1 MAVVQIS
8 RIQIRRGK
16 RNSGTG
22 LPQLASGELAWALDT
37 QELYIGNGAVSEGA
51 PAVGNTKV
59 LTELDL
65 NANGNLLN
73 LLQHIYKVTDTGM
86 RTGPTVN
93 NPTSRSL
100 QERFDDRVTA
110 QDFGVKA
117 DGSTDDTVALQR
129 AIDQLFLNATR
140 TESYIDTADGVS
152 TRVVLNLPSGII
164 KITGTLYIPSYATL
178 IGAGSGKTII
188 SSTSTNPI
196 VRFVNDDS
204 VAGSPATLTG
214 TDYDTQPKNIHLK
227 GISFVTSSATQ
238 VGLKLDAVRDSVFE
252 DLSIEGDWTGV
263 YSANSRGIEMNAVS
277 SVVTCERNVFN
288 HIKINGFVFGVY
300 ARQDI
305 HYNSFTECWLYNVR
319 HGFILGA
326 RPVDGSG
333 TLGDA
338 DGSTPGEQYGPRNTT
353 ITNCIF
359 GDNTYGVKRHAV
371 YLGIGSNNSIINPR
385 LTNVGNEGG
394 GHLTAEYPQIYF
406 NAPGNTAEC
415 IETDRHLALSNPQP
429 GGSLQA
435 VPYVPEV
442 SGDSVY
448 KSYGVNTINIAE
460 LTNFDKDAILIRLP
474 VATNGVGTPR
484 NSITYTFDYSYH
496 STSLYYTRKGTMSF
510 TVFAEDK
517 LGHPPSFQLS
527 DDFVTSG
534 IAESE
539 AVKLEFR
546 VRLLNQTGDYIS
558 SGEDAYSIIIEYKN
572 AITGDTGVLS
582 YSYTATV

>member
-8 RIQIRRGK
+8 KIQVRKGEK
-16 RNSGTG
+16 LKTG
-22 LPQLASGELAWALDT
+22 IPQLSGGEFAWAVDT
-37 QELYIGNGAVSEGA
+37 QELYIGNGAVSEGS
-51 PAVGNTKV
+51 PAVGNTKI

-110 QDFGVKA
+110 KDFGVVA
-117 DGSTDDTVALQR
+117 DGSTDDTAALQR

-140 TESYIDTADGVS
+140 TESYIDTPDGAS
-152 TRVVLNLPSGII
+152 TRVVLELPAGII
-164 KITGTLYIPSYATL
+164 KTTGTLYVPSFATL
-178 IGAGSGKTII
+178 VGAGSGKTII
-188 SSTSTNPI
+188 SYTGTNP
-196 VRFVNDDS
+196 VMRFVNDNS
-204 VAGSPATLTG
+204 VAGTPATLTS
-214 TDYDTQPKNIHLK
+214 TAYNTQPRNIIVK
-227 GISFVTSSATQ
+227 GISFVTSNATQ
-238 VGLKLDAVRDSVFE
+238 VGLKLDAVRDSIFE
-252 DLSIEGDWTGV
+252 DLSVDGAWTGI
-263 YSANSRGIEMNAVS
+263 YSANSRGIELNAKS
-277 SVVTCERNVFN
+277 NIVTCERNTFK
-288 HIKINGFVFGVY
+288 HIKISGFVFGVY
-300 ARQDI
+300 AKQDI
-305 HYNSFTECWLYNVR
+305 HYNSFSECWLYNVR

-326 RPVDGSG
+326 KPVDGAG

-353 ITNCIF
+353 IINCVF
-359 GDNTYGVKRHAV
+359 GDDTYGVKRHAV
-371 YLGIGSNNSIINPR
+371 YLGIGYNNTIINAK

-394 GHLTAEYPQIYF
+394 GNLTAEYPQIYF
-406 NAPGNTAEC
+406 NAPGNSVDA
-415 IETDRHLALSNPQP
+415 IESDRHAVMSTPQP
-429 GGSLQA
+429 GGAQEL

-442 SGDSVY
+442 SGNSIY
-448 KSYGVNTINIAE
+448 KSYGINEITFGE
-460 LTNFDKDAILIRLP
+460 LSNFNKDSILIRLP
-474 VATNGVGTPR
+474 VGTNGVGTPR
-484 NSITYTFDYSYH
+484 NSITYTFDYTYK
-496 STSLYYTRKGTMSF
+496 STSLYYTRKGTMTF

-539 AVKLEFR
+539 AVKMEFR
-546 VRLLNQTGDYIS
+546 IRLLNQNGEYIS

-572 AITGDTGVLS
+572 TITGDTGILS